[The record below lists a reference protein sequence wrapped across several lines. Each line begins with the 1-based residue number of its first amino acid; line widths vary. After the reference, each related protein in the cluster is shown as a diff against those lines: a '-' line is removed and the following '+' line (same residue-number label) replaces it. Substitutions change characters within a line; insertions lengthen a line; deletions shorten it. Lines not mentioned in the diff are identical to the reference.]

1 MVRASKSAK
10 TTLAVGQFEEWQ
22 NDSRALVDSATAA
35 RLRSDLA
42 TSAPDG
48 VAPAQELLDSLGIVL
63 WEALDIVF
71 VVASVKAVL
80 SLGFALFLRMPVRSE
95 ASSGDAV
102 DTDGESKPKYQP
114 VVRHAV
120 LTPQFQA
127 IIMAYR
133 TDRRAWMETSAIACG
148 LFESR

>member
-95 ASSGDAV
+95 TASGDAV
-102 DTDGESKPKYQP
+102 DTDGELKPQHQP
-114 VVRHAV
+114 VCPTRSFDPAV
-120 LTPQFQA
+120 SSHHNGVSHRSARMDGDERNRL
-127 IIMAYR
+127 R
-133 TDRRAWMETSAIACG
+133 TV
-148 LFESR
+148 

>member
-22 NDSRALVDSATAA
+22 NDSRALVDSAMAD

-42 TSAPDG
+42 TSAPDRA
-48 VAPAQELLDSLGIVL
+48 VLAQELLDAIGIAL

-71 VVASVKAVL
+71 VVASVKAAL
-80 SLGFALFLRMPVRSE
+80 SLGFALFLRMPVRSQ